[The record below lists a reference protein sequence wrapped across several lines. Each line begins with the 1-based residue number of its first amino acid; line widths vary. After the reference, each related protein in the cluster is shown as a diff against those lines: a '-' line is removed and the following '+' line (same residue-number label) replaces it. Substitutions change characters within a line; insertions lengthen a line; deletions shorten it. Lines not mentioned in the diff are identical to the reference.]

1 MVEADS
7 PAGVLAEQRDQRL
20 LEVAVDTPLR
30 TAIPIAGLPTLP
42 CSQKYLWYDKGEL
55 VKRQGNRSSI
65 VR

>member
-30 TAIPIAGLPTLP
+30 TAIPHSRSTHAPLFAKI
-42 CSQKYLWYDKGEL
+42 SL
-55 VKRQGNRSSI
+55 V
-65 VR
+65 